1 MLAVTSALILRLKE
15 LCDFGLVGGGV
26 FDDDTDRFT
35 SCKVGDPSDPGNP
48 GIPGNPSDPG
58 DPGDP
63 GDPSD
68 PGDPLCSL
76 GLAGVVVICDTAGYP
91 VEVVAE
97 LVLLAFLSS
106 IDGAGVMFLCHT
118 NSTIQLQLNGYKYDL
133 SIEYKL
139 LSFT

>member
-1 MLAVTSALILRLKE
+1 
-15 LCDFGLVGGGV
+15 LVGGGV

-48 GIPGNPSDPG
+48 GIPGNPS